1 MLQLQE
7 GQFVKLTGT
16 IVKGENDIYVVA
28 HDYTKKDA
36 RYSIVKNEYCLI
48 KVKLDGTE
56 KSGGYRYYFY
66 NEKSIKNDPNM
77 NIEIVTDLKK
87 AKKEVNEYLNGINSE
102 EVVIEFVKSE
112 NQEVKDG
119 SIIKFP
125 NGIKFGTFGEK
136 YIGNRT
142 IWLVKFRENKTIYI
156 KELGKKGQTISSGNE
171 YSCTIG
177 LTQEII
183 KVCEVLNKIET
194 KKGDIIKESKPVEVI
209 EIVAEP
215 ETKET
220 SAVESIQEITI
231 ESTEQTINNEIG
243 CEVKFNTEKN
253 GIELYF
259 NDKPSEEI
267 RNQLKANGYRWAKFN
282 KCWYTKDSEQAKQFL
297 QSIGLLNNEGQQEN
311 NTINT
316 TELKEVEPIEINI
329 DNINAENFLISK
341 EISKREND
349 GHWVMRTKE
358 RDHQQEILN
367 YLNNY
372 QNKFIIELDKL
383 EDNSI
388 KNKYKS
394 WLNSYKKRYYENY
407 YKLLRNNAD
416 NPSWMTTGRD
426 GRNARKDA
434 KMNSRHDNLMREL
447 IALESEYKSKLGDIK
462 GKIIKEKDKK
472 FIDAVLSN
480 KKEYEYKRIKKQVNV
495 SISNGNNYFQ
505 GSNLVEKTAYI
516 TIVNAQDYYI
526 LNIWGTF
533 IAVDANGNSFK
544 KGSCSTLKDAKI
556 ILNYYLSE
564 IEKSEQVAV

>member
-194 KKGDIIKESKPVEVI
+194 KKGDIIKETKKEVKSVEVVTVP
-209 EIVAEP
+209 EIV
-215 ETKET
+215 ETIED
-220 SAVESIQEITI
+220 VEI
-231 ESTEQTINNEIG
+231 ESTTIEP
-243 CEVKFNTEKN
+243 V
-253 GIELYF
+253 
-259 NDKPSEEI
+259 
-267 RNQLKANGYRWAKFN
+267 
-282 KCWYTKDSEQAKQFL
+282 
-297 QSIGLLNNEGQQEN
+297 QE
-311 NTINT
+311 TNT
-316 TELKEVEPIEINI
+316 TEFTIAKDTHTKTGAKIFVAKLINKIEYAEFKNI
-329 DNINAENFLISK
+329 ESK
-341 EISKREND
+341 IK
-349 GHWVMRTKE
+349 
-358 RDHQQEILN
+358 
-367 YLNNY
+367 
-372 QNKFIIELDKL
+372 
-383 EDNSI
+383 SI
-388 KNKYKS
+388 GG
-394 WLNSYKKRYYENY
+394 YY
-407 YKLLRNNAD
+407 
-416 NPSWMTTGRD
+416 
-426 GRNARKDA
+426 
-434 KMNSRHDNLMREL
+434 SR
-447 IALESEYKSKLGDIK
+447 
-462 GKIIKEKDKK
+462 
-472 FIDAVLSN
+472 
-480 KKEYEYKRIKKQVNV
+480 
-495 SISNGNNYFQ
+495 
-505 GSNLVEKTAYI
+505 
-516 TIVNAQDYYI
+516 
-526 LNIWGTF
+526 
-533 IAVDANGNSFK
+533 FK
-544 KGSCSTLKDAKI
+544 KGFI
-556 ILNYYLSE
+556 FSE
-564 IEKSEQVAV
+564 NPTEVLQKEFNNSVNENTEQVKEVQKVEQPKIKIN